1 MLIFAPFKIKTG
13 HDKSPHQGGIVYAFD
28 LVEKSTAAPRG
39 VVETP
44 PKVIRF
50 EPWTARSAA
59 ILYVLNSKQ
68 NGYNKHSEARER
80 RWEALRLHRKFCEN
94 GVGLSA

>member
-13 HDKSPHQGGIVYAFD
+13 HDKSPHQGGIFYAFD

-50 EPWTARSAA
+50 EP
-59 ILYVLNSKQ
+59 
-68 NGYNKHSEARER
+68 
-80 RWEALRLHRKFCEN
+80 
-94 GVGLSA
+94 